1 VTSGDIIKLLKTKH
15 SEDIFVPECKDGP
28 SGSSFAM
35 IDAWAM
41 PRSWSHPAVTAYEIK
56 ISRSDFVRDNKWQ
69 KYLACCNLFY
79 FVAPTGII
87 DPNELPAEVG
97 LMEVSKTGGRLWL
110 RKKAA
115 LRQVTIPESLFRY
128 VLMNRCTITGE
139 RPESYKPSTWED
151 NLAKKAEDRRY
162 GHMLGKR
169 IGKMFREDVVKVE
182 AENVEL
188 KEKMARYDDHIAFLK
203 SIGFDP
209 ANSWMGTHQ
218 LGDKVNALRLGISES
233 LLPDVNRMI
242 VQLEHFKGDLKAAI
256 EDNKKPAPSGAG

>member
-1 VTSGDIIKLLKTKH
+1 
-15 SEDIFVPECKDGP
+15 
-28 SGSSFAM
+28 
-35 IDAWAM
+35 
-41 PRSWSHPAVTAYEIK
+41 
-56 ISRSDFVRDNKWQ
+56 
-69 KYLACCNLFY
+69 
-79 FVAPTGII
+79 
-87 DPNELPAEVG
+87 
-97 LMEVSKTGGRLWL
+97 MEVSKTGGRLWL

>member
-87 DPNELPAEVG
+87 DPNELP
-97 LMEVSKTGGRLWL
+97 
-110 RKKAA
+110 
-115 LRQVTIPESLFRY
+115 
-128 VLMNRCTITGE
+128 
-139 RPESYKPSTWED
+139 
-151 NLAKKAEDRRY
+151 
-162 GHMLGKR
+162 
-169 IGKMFREDVVKVE
+169 
-182 AENVEL
+182 
-188 KEKMARYDDHIAFLK
+188 K
-203 SIGFDP
+203 SG
-209 ANSWMGTHQ
+209 
-218 LGDKVNALRLGISES
+218 
-233 LLPDVNRMI
+233 
-242 VQLEHFKGDLKAAI
+242 
-256 EDNKKPAPSGAG
+256 